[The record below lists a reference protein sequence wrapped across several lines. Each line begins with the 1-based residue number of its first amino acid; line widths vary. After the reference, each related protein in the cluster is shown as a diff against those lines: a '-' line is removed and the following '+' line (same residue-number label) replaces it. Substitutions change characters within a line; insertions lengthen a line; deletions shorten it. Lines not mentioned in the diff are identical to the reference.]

1 MHNVQPDVLIIERHL
16 KLYQALKESMPK
28 TKILFDYQHIQK
40 MLKTQYQFLEKDRT
54 NDYNMITDLSMI
66 DTKPEFDKYI
76 HIINAVQ
83 FQNDYH
89 KLVIKK
95 LVSERE
101 HMAKYSH
108 MRHFTGGISVC

>member
-1 MHNVQPDVLIIERHL
+1 
-16 KLYQALKESMPK
+16 
-28 TKILFDYQHIQK
+28 
-40 MLKTQYQFLEKDRT
+40 
-54 NDYNMITDLSMI
+54 MITDLSMI

-108 MRHFTGGISVC
+108 MRHFTGGVSVCQRNE